1 DADGF
6 TLPDVMVTSSS
17 GTEVFTD
24 SEGNYSIQANE
35 GDVLTIESLGMDVVT
50 VTVGASDVYNASL
63 RQSGAIE
70 LEGAVVTALGITR
83 EKKSLGYATQE
94 VDGETLSATPVQNF
108 ADALSGEVAGLDIN
122 QSGTMGVSTNMI
134 IRGYSSLFGNNQ
146 ALVVV
151 DGTPINNGVYSM
163 AGQSIG
169 GGGYDYGNAASDIN
183 PNDVETINVLKGAA
197 ATALYGSRGQN
208 GVIMITTKK
217 GKRQKGIGV
226 QINSS
231 ITVGSADKETLPKYQ
246 NKYGGG
252 YGGDGTSFVTAD

>member
-63 RQSGAIE
+63 RQSGTIE

-94 VDGETLSATPVQNF
+94 VSGETLSAIPVQNF
-108 ADALSGEVAGLDIN
+108 ADALTGEVAGMDIKA
-122 QSGTMGVSTNMI
+122 SGMRGGSTNMI
-134 IRGYSSLFGNNQ
+134 IRGYSSLVANNQ
-146 ALVVV
+146 ALIVV
-151 DGTPINNGVYSM
+151 DGVPFNNGTFNDANQTTGRGGFDYAN
-163 AGQSIG
+163 AG
-169 GGGYDYGNAASDIN
+169 ADIN
-183 PNDVETINVLKGAA
+183 PNDIESVNVLKGAA
-197 ATALYGSRGQN
+197 ATALYGSRG
-208 GVIMITTKK
+208 
-217 GKRQKGIGV
+217 
-226 QINSS
+226 
-231 ITVGSADKETLPKYQ
+231 
-246 NKYGGG
+246 
-252 YGGDGTSFVTAD
+252 